1 MKTNERTIKNEAC
14 LEYVKEK
21 VDRIE
26 KTDLPNKVDLIRFTP
41 IEKIVY
47 SLVGLILVG
56 VVTALINL
64 VLK

>member
-1 MKTNERTIKNEAC
+1 MKTNERTIRNEAC